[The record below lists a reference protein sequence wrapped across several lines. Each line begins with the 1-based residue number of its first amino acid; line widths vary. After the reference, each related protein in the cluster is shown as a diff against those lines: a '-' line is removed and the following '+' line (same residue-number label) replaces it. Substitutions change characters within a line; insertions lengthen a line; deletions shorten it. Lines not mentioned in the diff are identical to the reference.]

1 MSDLDRS
8 MTRSLWVLVAH
19 ISSKALLA
27 FIRIDSNEIR
37 GGNYSSLIV
46 RKVGDGEKVLN
57 IENKAQ

>member
-1 MSDLDRS
+1 

-27 FIRIDSNEIR
+27 FIRIDSNEI
-37 GGNYSSLIV
+37 SLIV

-57 IENKAQ
+57 IETKAQ